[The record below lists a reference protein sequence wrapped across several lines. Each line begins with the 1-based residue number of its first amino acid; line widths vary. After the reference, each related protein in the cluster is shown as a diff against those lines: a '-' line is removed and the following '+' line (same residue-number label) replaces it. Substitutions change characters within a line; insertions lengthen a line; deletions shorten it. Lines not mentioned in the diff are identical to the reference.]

1 MFLFLNQNICCGPSL
16 ELSWQD
22 GSNEGSQYMFFM
34 ENYKKLS
41 LIIPINSSVEHYVQ
55 FFDGCLDYFVNPY

>member
-1 MFLFLNQNICCGPSL
+1 
-16 ELSWQD
+16 
-22 GSNEGSQYMFFM
+22 M

-55 FFDGCLDYFVNPY
+55 FFDGCLDYFVNPYYRWYTLEPEWY